1 MKCRRRCNSCEKLD
15 LHTIGWIFIIFETFV
30 FYIFFQ
36 HNSRLWV
43 ETEQIS
49 TLGTV
54 VIIVRAWWI
63 VDWRLWD
70 GMKPRGWWRG
80 CDLTKSKQLSSPLI
94 FFSLISSFS
103 LLLQIKFSLMSKH
116 ISRKFQQMTGQED
129 KRRHSQWITKW
140 NLIRLG
146 RVSSD
151 QTLFYSKWSTFY
163 NGEWIHIHQ

>member
-30 FYIFFQ
+30 FYIIFQ

-43 ETEQIS
+43 ETEQIL

-103 LLLQIKFSLMSKH
+103 LLLQIKFSLMSKY
-116 ISRKFQQMTGQED
+116 ISRKFQRSLCLMIYCANTNEWNRMF
-129 KRRHSQWITKW
+129 RRK
-140 NLIRLG
+140 IRLPT
-146 RVSSD
+146 VSY
-151 QTLFYSKWSTFY
+151 FV
-163 NGEWIHIHQ
+163 I